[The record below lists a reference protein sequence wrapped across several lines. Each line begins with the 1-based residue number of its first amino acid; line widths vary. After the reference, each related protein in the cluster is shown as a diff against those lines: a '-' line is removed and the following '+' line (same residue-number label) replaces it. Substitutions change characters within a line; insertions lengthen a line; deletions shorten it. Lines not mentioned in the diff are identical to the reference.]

1 MNRQGRTVG
10 LIVAVFGLTGL
21 ALGVL
26 AYVTT
31 DWATTLFLV
40 TARGETARQFGP
52 VFVALVAF
60 LVVTLALFVGPVL
73 AAILGILFGSK
84 HRETV
89 PAATTTGAGSFAG
102 FLLLAL
108 LVLPGVLLGAGTNV
122 PFGIVGFLL
131 RAVVAA
137 IPTTLVGVATGVLGV
152 VLVD

>member
-1 MNRQGRTVG
+1 MNRQGRAVG

-40 TARGETARQFGP
+40 NARGETARQFGP
-52 VFVALVAF
+52 VFVALVSF

-84 HRETV
+84 HRDAV
-89 PAATTTGAGSFAG
+89 AAATTTGAGSLGG
-102 FLLLAL
+102 FLLMAL
-108 LVLPGVLLGAGTNV
+108 LVLPGVLLGAGASV
-122 PFGIVGFLL
+122 PFGIVGFLF
-131 RAVVAA
+131 RSVVAA
-137 IPTTLVGVATGVLGV
+137 IPTTVVGAAAGVLGV
-152 VLVD
+152 LLAD